1 MEEQFD
7 VINEQDEVIGQAAR
21 SAVHA
26 QGLWHRGVH
35 VFLFTA
41 DGRMLIQQRSA
52 DRKQYPSQWD
62 CSVSEHV
69 KAGEDYVNA
78 AQRGLWEELGLRDV
92 TLTPRLRFRL
102 NYGPNDNEISLLFT
116 GTVYPARVHFDP
128 VEIAQVDYLSITE
141 LLDWAGRDES
151 DLCYWFIQLL
161 RWYAGG
167 EKAVSRKG
175 DPAGFN
181 GVEDISQLVEFSSQ

>member
-1 MEEQFD
+1 MTEEIFD
-7 VINEQDEVIGQAAR
+7 IIDTNDNVIGQAAR
-21 SAVHA
+21 SVVHA

-52 DRKQYPSQWD
+52 DRKQYASLWD

-69 KAGEDYVNA
+69 KAGEDYVTA

-92 TLTPRLRFRL
+92 TLTPRIRFRL

-116 GTVYPARVHFDP
+116 GTADPARVRFDP
-128 VEIAQVDYLSITE
+128 VEIARVDTLSIPE
-141 LLDWAGRDES
+141 LLDRAGRDEA

-161 RWYAGG
+161 KWYTGG
-167 EKAVSRKG
+167 ESDLIPLQTDFR
-175 DPAGFN
+175 
-181 GVEDISQLVEFSSQ
+181 

>member
-7 VINEQDEVIGQAAR
+7 VVNELDEVIGQAAR

-35 VFLFTA
+35 IFLFTP
-41 DGRMLIQQRSA
+41 DGKMIVQQRSA
-52 DRKQYPSQWD
+52 DRKQYASLWD

-69 KAGEDYVNA
+69 KAGEDYVTA

-92 TLTPRLRFRL
+92 TLTPRIRFRL
-102 NYGPNDNEISLLFT
+102 NYGPNDNEISVLFA
-116 GTVYPARVHFDP
+116 GTADPTLVRFDP
-128 VEIAQVDYLSITE
+128 VEIARVDTLSMPE
-141 LLDWAGRDES
+141 LLDRAKRDDA

-161 RWYAGG
+161 KWYAGG
-167 EKAVSRKG
+167 ESDLTPLQTDFR
-175 DPAGFN
+175 
-181 GVEDISQLVEFSSQ
+181 

>member
-21 SAVHA
+21 SEVHA

-35 VFLFTA
+35 IFLFTLN
-41 DGRMLIQQRSA
+41 GRMLVQQRSA
-52 DRKQYPSQWD
+52 DRKQYASLWD

-69 KAGEDYVNA
+69 KAGEDYVTA

-116 GTVYPARVHFDP
+116 GTADPARIRFDP
-128 VEIAQVDYLSITE
+128 VEIARVDTLSMTE
-141 LLDWAGRDES
+141 LLDRAGS
-151 DLCYWFIQLL
+151 DDANLCYWFIQLL
-161 RWYAGG
+161 KWYT
-167 EKAVSRKG
+167 G
-175 DPAGFN
+175 DESDLIPLQTDFR
-181 GVEDISQLVEFSSQ
+181 